1 MTGDGG
7 VADGV
12 SQGEHRDSNYK
23 RQEESCWLAHK
34 NLSKQSW
41 EARASLESGEGSG
54 GGGDE
59 GFCLQAPSAAA
70 RAHPPLQGGTDSPS
84 ALHCACDSLF
94 TRITMGL

>member
-1 MTGDGG
+1 MVSLKENTGTVITRDKRRAAGSLTRICPSNHGKHEPLWRAGKG
-7 VADGV
+7 V
-12 SQGEHRDSNYK
+12 
-23 RQEESCWLAHK
+23 
-34 NLSKQSW
+34 
-41 EARASLESGEGSG
+41 